1 MFLYRL
7 RRLKEKSHVQIP
19 LSDGR
24 MLLGTVDETNSLR
37 YGQVFIQLRDLD
49 GEREI
54 VDNRKVL
61 VTKNPAHFPGDIR
74 ILDAVDCPA
83 LHHLSEC
90 IVFPAEGQRP
100 HPNEISGSDLDG
112 DEVSYFSLFDSFCIS
127 SIKYWVCWNEDLV
140 NSATKQ
146 HDPANFDSA
155 GKTKHPGEITLQVIA
170 DFLFKYL
177 SSDSLGVLSNRHLA
191 CCALHKP
198 DHEYSVCLAEII
210 SQAVDFPKTGVLPKN
225 PTHFKINKYP
235 DFMEN
240 KHKESFES
248 DSSIGTMYRQV
259 KEVWNI
265 HSTWQEKLEEK
276 PVPVDRNLIIKGYEE
291 YISEAE
297 EDYQYYSLR
306 INTILSI
313 YNLQTE
319 YELITGCHSCAEEEK
334 KNNDSVETALLE
346 FRCLVREMRKRFAQ
360 DSLK

>member
-1 MFLYRL
+1 MYRL
-7 RRLKEKSHVQIP
+7 RRLKERSHVQIP

-49 GEREI
+49 GKRQI
-54 VDNRKVL
+54 LQNRKVL

-74 ILDAVDCPA
+74 ILNAVDCPA
-83 LHHLSEC
+83 LHHLFEC
-90 IVFPAEGQRP
+90 VVFPAEGQRP

-112 DEVSYFSLFDSFCIS
+112 DEVSYSSRFHSFYISL
-127 SIKYWVCWNEDLV
+127 IKYWVCWNEDLV
-140 NSATKQ
+140 DSATKQ

-155 GKTKHPGEITLQVIA
+155 EKTKHRGEITMEVIA

-191 CCALHKP
+191 CCAVYKPNHK
-198 DHEYSVCLAEII
+198 HSLCLAEII
-210 SQAVDFPKTGVLPKN
+210 SQAVDFPKTGVLPKI
-225 PTHFKINKYP
+225 PKHIKIKQYP

-259 KEVWNI
+259 KEVWKL
-265 HSTWQEKLEEK
+265 HSTSQDKLEDE
-276 PVPVDRNLIIKGYEE
+276 PVHIDPNLLISGYEQ

-297 EDYQYYSLR
+297 EDYRYYSSR

-313 YNLQTE
+313 YNLQNE
-319 YELITGCHSCAEEEK
+319 YELITGCHSCTEEEK
-334 KNNDSVETALLE
+334 KNNDSAETALLE
-346 FRCLVREMRKRFAQ
+346 FRDLCKEMRDRFAE